1 MPNLLTEQQIVA
13 FLLNTHKVAYFIT
26 DQTLQVVEFGG
37 QIDLFPRNSPPQQ
50 GQPLLEAAP
59 ELIGV
64 ERELQALLSGELPAF
79 TIPMIEHAG
88 LGGAPAYVNLTCLPY
103 LDQIEQITGVLYLIE
118 DVSTLGSLEQEMVQ
132 QRNELVL
139 LNDRIAARNIELA
152 AANTELRQLDEVK
165 SRFISVAAHELRNPL
180 ASILGYLELLH
191 EEGYDALTADQQM
204 CVEAI
209 QRSSQRLL
217 SITNN
222 LLDMTR
228 IEAGRIELN
237 LERVNLLTLVEHVAG
252 EFQPQISAKKQT
264 LVLDASP
271 GVSMALCDEMR
282 SSQILSNL
290 LSNAIKYTLE
300 KGMITIKLGATDD
313 GQSLLVTVSDNGIGI
328 APHDKDKIFRS
339 FFRGGNV
346 HLTGEPGTGLGLS
359 VAQALVE
366 LQGGRIWCE
375 SVLGKGSTFYVTFP
389 VDDSDLAE
397 LRALMNS

>member
-1 MPNLLTEQQIVA
+1 
-13 FLLNTHKVAYFIT
+13 
-26 DQTLQVVEFGG
+26 
-37 QIDLFPRNSPPQQ
+37 
-50 GQPLLEAAP
+50 
-59 ELIGV
+59 
-64 ERELQALLSGELPAF
+64 
-79 TIPMIEHAG
+79 
-88 LGGAPAYVNLTCLPY
+88 
-103 LDQIEQITGVLYLIE
+103 
-118 DVSTLGSLEQEMVQ
+118 
-132 QRNELVL
+132 
-139 LNDRIAARNIELA
+139 
-152 AANTELRQLDEVK
+152 
-165 SRFISVAAHELRNPL
+165 
-180 ASILGYLELLH
+180 
-191 EEGYDALTADQQM
+191 M

-228 IEAGRIELN
+228 IEAGRIELH

-252 EFQPQISAKKQT
+252 EFQALISAKKQT

-271 GVSMALCDEMR
+271 GIAMALCDEVR

-290 LSNAIKYTLE
+290 LSNAVKYTLE
-300 KGMITIKLGATDD
+300 NGTITIKVGVTDG

-375 SVLGKGSTFYVTFP
+375 SVLEKGSTFYVTFP

-397 LRALMNS
+397 LRALMNA